1 MRENER
7 IQLNQGKLK
16 TKEMMI
22 EGRTWKT
29 NKVK

>member
-22 EGRTWKT
+22 KGRTRKT
-29 NKVK
+29 N